1 MTARSQASLLK
12 ELDLLVDTG
21 LGVAPI
27 APALST
33 LLCRI
38 IGAEAG
44 GMCWFSETG
53 MPEGFYQSGSPREA
67 EELFMNHY
75 EELFVGP
82 HEYTPFWSLRNTG
95 RGVGN
100 AFGASKEYLRSNTY
114 NLIIKPSHCHFLL
127 DALVDL
133 DGVTRLTACFF
144 RSAEN
149 PFTEYDAEKLTGL
162 VPVLRRA
169 IGKRPHSLVCGSV
182 KSEGGHLLVSEDGQQ
197 VELINAPAAQLLATV
212 KLFDQN
218 VSTTGKSTALPR
230 FAQRLCDR
238 LRAEPIA
245 AATNEIELAGGKLVV
260 RACWLASAPVSEP
273 GPPAGA
279 PTQKILISLEFKQ
292 AGAIEVVRRIS
303 AWGLS
308 PLQGRIAMY
317 AASGG
322 SRIRCAV
329 HHRVS
334 KEALKK
340 HLREIYAASGC
351 ADWQELTK
359 GLTLGSQL
367 II

>member
-1 MTARSQASLLK
+1 MPAPSQASLLK
-12 ELDLLVDTG
+12 ELDLLVSTG

-27 APALST
+27 APALSN
-33 LLCRI
+33 LLSKI
-38 IGAEAG
+38 IGADAG

-53 MPEGFYQSGSPREA
+53 MPEGFYQSAAPREA

-82 HEYTPFWSLRNTG
+82 HEYTPFWSVRNRG

-100 AFGASKEYLRSNTY
+100 ALLANREYFRSNTY
-114 NLIIKPSHCHFLL
+114 NLLIKPSNCHFLL
-127 DALVDL
+127 DALVEL

-149 PFTEYDAEKLTGL
+149 PFTEFDAKKLVTM

-169 IGKRPHSLVCGSV
+169 VGKRPNALVCQSA
-182 KSEGGHLLVSEDGQQ
+182 KAEGGYMLISEDGSQM
-197 VELINAPAAQLLATV
+197 EMIDAPANQLLTTV

-218 VSTTGKSTALPR
+218 VSLSGRSVGPPR
-230 FAQRLCDR
+230 FVQLLCEQIR
-238 LRAEPIA
+238 QQSLASA
-245 AATNEIELAGGKLVV
+245 KTEIDLAGGTLTVT
-260 RACWLASAPVSEP
+260 ASWMAAAPDAVPATLP
-273 GPPAGA
+273 GRPAK
-279 PTQKILISLEFKQ
+279 KILVSLQFRQ
-292 AGAIEVVRRIS
+292 AGAIELVRSIS

-317 AASGG
+317 AAAGG
-322 SRIRCAV
+322 SRVGCAL

-340 HLREIYAASGC
+340 HLREIYGASHAANW
-351 ADWQELTK
+351 DELSAMLEAT
-359 GLTLGSQL
+359 SA
-367 II
+367 